1 MNNPFKKLFIKIKK
15 FSCKL
20 SFSICRSKC
29 SVNLEGKDKKDKD
42 TEAKPPHPQ
51 GESTHRGR
59 ETK

>member
-1 MNNPFKKLFIKIKK
+1 MNNPFKKLLAKIKK

-42 TEAKPPHPQ
+42 TEAKPPV
-51 GESTHRGR
+51 STHRGI
-59 ETK
+59 